1 MCPEHG
7 EVFLHTAP
15 PSAIR
20 LRLRR
25 QFSQLSAGCQ
35 EIPSFLLH
43 IYTPLAR
50 IVAVITPVGS
60 SADKYLTPPSVII
73 SCALIINST
82 RRMAITILAPA
93 PAAVPFE
100 EEESSSEEE
109 SDGGG
114 VHLGGDTDMP
124 PAKRARDSTSN
135 LVTPG
140 EMVTDDP
147 QWMRHVTLHSSFVH
161 ASNNTPEVTVPS
173 LRPRARR

>member
-1 MCPEHG
+1 
-7 EVFLHTAP
+7 
-15 PSAIR
+15 
-20 LRLRR
+20 
-25 QFSQLSAGCQ
+25 
-35 EIPSFLLH
+35 
-43 IYTPLAR
+43 
-50 IVAVITPVGS
+50 
-60 SADKYLTPPSVII
+60 
-73 SCALIINST
+73 
-82 RRMAITILAPA
+82 MAITILAPA

-114 VHLGGDTDMP
+114 VHLGGDTDLP